1 MSAPV
6 TPDQTNNRHPPS
18 EDAAAPAAPTGAR
31 KPGRRVPLPVWGVL
45 LVLPSA
51 LLVAGVIVYPVVYLV
66 RLSLFDA
73 HAYLP
78 RENFVGLDNYVSA
91 LTSSSFWDSTRL
103 TVVYAG
109 ATVALQ
115 TVLGVAVALLL
126 HQQFRGRGI
135 VRVFA
140 ILPYMIPTVVVAIV
154 WRWLFDSRNGA
165 AAYLLST
172 LNLAP
177 AGTNWLGSN
186 RVLMS
191 AIVVS
196 VWTFFPFVML
206 SVLARLQSIDPI
218 LSEAA
223 RVDGAGAWQ
232 RFRYIILPEL
242 RAVLITLIILRI
254 MFMFTKFD
262 LLYLFAGSTQ
272 ATRTLPILAFLR
284 IFGELQL
291 GSGAAL
297 AVLMFALLLL
307 STTVYFR
314 LVRRGQTEGT
324 T

>member
-6 TPDQTNNRHPPS
+6 TPQQVDGDHAPS
-18 EDAAAPAAPTGAR
+18 SATTTAPTALVDGR
-31 KPGRRVPLPVWGVL
+31 RRVPQSVWGLL

-51 LLVAGVIVYPVVYLV
+51 ALVVGVVMYPVIYLV

-78 RENFVGLDNYVSA
+78 RQDFVGLDNYAAA
-91 LTSSSFWDSTRL
+91 LTSTDTFWQSTWL

-115 TVLGVAVALLL
+115 TALGVAVALLL
-126 HQQFRGRGI
+126 HQQFRSRGL
-135 VRVFA
+135 VRMFA

-154 WRWLFDSRNGA
+154 WRWLFDGRNGA
-165 AAYLLST
+165 AAYLLSAT
-172 LNLAP
+172 SLAS
-177 AGTNWLGSN
+177 AETNWLGTG
-186 RVLMS
+186 RVFTT
-191 AIVVS
+191 AILVS

-223 RVDGAGAWQ
+223 RVDGANAWQ
-232 RFRYIILPEL
+232 RFRHIILPEL
-242 RAVLITLIILRI
+242 RSVLITLVILRV

-262 LLYLFAGSTQ
+262 LLYLFAGSSQ
-272 ATRTLPILAFLR
+272 ETRTLPILTFLR
-284 IFGELQL
+284 IFGESRL

-297 AVLMFALLLL
+297 AVLMFALLLV
-307 STTVYFR
+307 STTFYFW
-314 LVRRGQTEGT
+314 LARRGEAEEAT
-324 T
+324 